1 MFENKVA
8 FVTGSTRGL
17 GANMA
22 RRLAE
27 NGAAVAIVGRT
38 AETGEAVA
46 ESIRSAGGR
55 AVFVR
60 ADVGYEKDVEAA
72 VGATVAEFGGLHIV
86 VNNAAATEVIMT
98 GRERPLVEQS
108 GDDFERQIRTG
119 AFATFYTSKY
129 AIPHLIDA
137 GGGAI
142 VNISSLAGER
152 GIKGTPGYA
161 AAKGGMAA
169 LTRSV
174 AIDYGPKNI
183 RCNCVV
189 VGPILSSEEITQ
201 FISAPGALEMIMD
214 TTVLPNLG
222 KSDDI
227 AEAVLYLASD
237 RSAFVT
243 GATLFVDGGAAI
255 KTQFPSMEDITERML
270 AAAESGTGKAE

>member
-1 MFENKVA
+1 MFEDKVA
-8 FVTGSTRGL
+8 FVTGATRGL

-46 ESIRSAGGR
+46 SSIRSAGGR
-55 AVFVR
+55 ALFVR
-60 ADVGYEKDVEAA
+60 ADVGYEKDVQAA
-72 VGATVAEFGGLHIV
+72 VEETVQAFGRLDIV
-86 VNNAAATEVIMT
+86 VNNAAATDVIMS
-98 GRERPLVEQS
+98 GRERPLVEQES
-108 GDDFERQIRTG
+108 EDFERQLRTG
-119 AFATFYTSKY
+119 AFATFYTCKY
-129 AIPHLIDA
+129 AIPHMISA
-137 GGGAI
+137 GAGAI

-152 GIKGTPGYA
+152 GLKGTPGYA

-174 AIDYGPKNI
+174 AIDYGPQNI
-183 RCNCVV
+183 RCNCIV
-189 VGPILSSEEITQ
+189 VGAILSSDEITQ
-201 FISAPGALEMIMD
+201 FISAPGALELIMG
-214 TTVLPNLG
+214 TTVLPRLG

-237 RSAFVT
+237 RASFVT

-255 KTQFPSMEDITERML
+255 KTTFPSMEDITEKML
-270 AAAESGTGKAE
+270 AAQAESRE